1 MGLWRCS
8 IPEEESRLHLL
19 TPSEMLVLHWMA
31 EAKTNGSI
39 AIITKRS
46 EGTIRT
52 HVQNILR
59 KLQVENRV
67 AAVLHYL
74 RFTGRLRN
82 YA

>member
-1 MGLWRCS
+1 M
-8 IPEEESRLHLL
+8 PEEKSRLHLL
-19 TPSEMLVLHWMA
+19 TPAEMGVLHWVA
-31 EAKTNGSI
+31 DAKTNADI
-39 AIITKRS
+39 AIILQRS

-59 KLQVENRV
+59 KLGVENRV
-67 AAVLHYL
+67 AAVIHYL